1 MSLFAK
7 AKANSRALASGIAIL
22 GVSALVLSG
31 CAADSGTTA
40 ASSNSRIDE
49 VCGPDR
55 GVSAAPAPVAPPTAL
70 DRDVTMKI
78 GSILPITG
86 SLAFLGPPEIAGVDL
101 AVAEI
106 NASESG
112 VLGGNVQ
119 VFHRDSGDLTTD
131 IATQSATELL
141 SLGVSGIIGAA
152 SSGVSK
158 TFIDQVTGA
167 GVLHFSPANTSPDFT
182 NYPDDGFYWR
192 TAPSDV
198 LQGRVIGNRI
208 TGDGFNRVGVLYL
221 NDAYGVG
228 LFDSAKVAIEAAGG
242 EIVAATSFNQG
253 DNILSAQIDEVLAA
267 SPEAVLVIA
276 FDETKVIIPE
286 LAGTKGFDGSKIYFV
301 DGNLAGYDSEGWP
314 EGIVNCAVGTLPG
327 FLATDEN
334 RAELLGID
342 PALEDFSYAN
352 ESYDAVILM
361 ALAAVQGGA
370 VDPTTIRDNLKSV
383 SRDGT
388 KCYAFQECVDL
399 IAAGEDIDFDGR
411 SGPITFDDNGDP
423 TEAWVGIYQYGKNAT
438 YSSLE
443 QEFGQLN

>member
-7 AKANSRALASGIAIL
+7 AVANRGSLASGIAIL

-31 CAADSGTTA
+31 CAADAGTDA
-40 ASSNSRIDE
+40 GSSNSRIDE
-49 VCGPDR
+49 ICGPDL
-55 GVSAAPAPVAPPTAL
+55 GVAAAPAPVAPPTAI
-70 DRDVTMKI
+70 DRDVTLKI

-106 NASESG
+106 NASTSG

-119 VFHRDSGDLTTD
+119 VFHRDSGDTTTD

-141 SLGVSGIIGAA
+141 SLGVAGIVGAA

-182 NYPDDGFYWR
+182 NYDDDGYYWR

-198 LQGRVIGNRI
+198 LQGRVVGNRI

-221 NDAYGVG
+221 NDPYGIG
-228 LFDSAKVAIEAAGG
+228 LFENAKLAIEAAGG
-242 EIVAATSFNQG
+242 EIVASSSFNQG

-267 SPEAVLVIA
+267 SPEAILLIA

-286 LAGTKGFDGSKIYFV
+286 LAGTKGFDGSKVYFV
-301 DGNLAGYDSEGWP
+301 DGNLAGYEADFA
-314 EGIVNCAVGTLPG
+314 EGIINCAVGTLPG
-327 FLATDEN
+327 FLATDEHK
-334 RAELLGID
+334 AELLGID
-342 PALEDFSYAN
+342 SSLTDFSYAN
-352 ESYDAVILM
+352 ESYDTVIMM
-361 ALAAVQGGA
+361 ALAAVQGGS
-370 VDPTTIRDNLKSV
+370 VDPKVIRDNLQSV

-399 IAAGEDIDFDGR
+399 ISAGEDIDFDGR
-411 SGPITFDDNGDP
+411 SGPITFDANGDP
-423 TEAWVGIYQYGKNAT
+423 TEAYVGIYQYGKNNT
-438 YSSLE
+438 YAPLE
-443 QEFGQLN
+443 VEFGQLN

>member
-7 AKANSRALASGIAIL
+7 AVADRRSLASGIAIL
-22 GVSALVLSG
+22 GVSALLLSG

-40 ASSNSRIDE
+40 GVANSRIAE
-49 VCGPDR
+49 VCGPDS
-55 GVSAAPAPVAPPTAL
+55 GVPENPAPVAAPEAK
-70 DRDVTMKI
+70 DRDVTLTL

-112 VLGGNVQ
+112 VLGGNVE
-119 VFHRDSGDLTTD
+119 VFHRDSGDTTTD

-141 SLGVSGIIGAA
+141 SLGVSGIVGAA

-167 GVLHFSPANTSPDFT
+167 GVVHFSPANTSPDFS
-182 NYPDDGFYWR
+182 NYADDGYYWR

-198 LQGRVIGNRI
+198 LQGRVVGNRI
-208 TGDGFNRVGVLYL
+208 TGDGFTRVGVLYL
-221 NDAYGVG
+221 NDAYGIG
-228 LFDSAKVAIEAAGG
+228 LYDNAKIAIEAAGG
-242 EIVAATSFNQG
+242 EVVAAATFNQG

-267 SPEAVLVIA
+267 SPEAILLIA

-286 LAGTKGFDGSKIYFV
+286 LAGTKGFDGSRIYFV
-301 DGNLAGYDSEGWP
+301 DGNLSQYDESGWP

-327 FLATDEN
+327 FLATDEHK
-334 RAELLGID
+334 AELLGINPD
-342 PALEDFSYAN
+342 LEDYSYAN
-352 ESYDAVILM
+352 ESYDAVVLM
-361 ALAAVQGGA
+361 ALAAIQGGA
-370 VDPTTIRDNLKSV
+370 VDGATIRDNLQSV

-388 KCYAFQECVDL
+388 KCTAFQECADL
-399 IAAGEDIDFDGR
+399 LAAGEDIDYDGR
-411 SGPITFDDNGDP
+411 SGPITFDENGDP
-423 TEAWVGIYQYGKNAT
+423 TEAYVGIYQYGKNAR
-438 YSSLE
+438 YAPLE
-443 QEFGQLN
+443 VELGQLN